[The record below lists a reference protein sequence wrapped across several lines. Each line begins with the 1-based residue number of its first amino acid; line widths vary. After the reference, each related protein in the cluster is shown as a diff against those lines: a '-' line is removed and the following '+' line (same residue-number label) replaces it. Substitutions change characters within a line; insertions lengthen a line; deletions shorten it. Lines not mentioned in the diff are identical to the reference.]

1 MHPKRARAQWR
12 ELVTEFEASGL
23 TAEAFAAGRDLHPD
37 TLRWWRHRL
46 RREEP
51 TALLAPRFVPI
62 ALPAVLSTI
71 EVELR
76 NGIRLRLPPPS
87 SPRALTELAR
97 ALESA

>member
-1 MHPKRARAQWR
+1 
-12 ELVTEFEASGL
+12 LVTEFEASGL